1 MYENINELSKKL
13 KSKFFFD
20 YDIGKH
26 TWFRTGGK
34 SEIYCIVDNQKDLK
48 IILSSLGKMP
58 YIILGAGSNILV
70 RDGGFKGIVF
80 KLGKSFNQLSINN
93 NKIIAGASILDSN
106 LSKFAFMNSI
116 KNLEF
121 YSSIPGSVGGA
132 IKMNAGCYGYET
144 KDIIYKVTLIDE
156 EGEIKDLTKQQL
168 NLGYRKSNIKKEI
181 ILSAEFDIKYEDKDI
196 ILKKITEIKNLRT
209 KNQPSKSKTGGS
221 TFKNPKD
228 FYAAELIEKSGCKD
242 LRIGDAHVS
251 EIHSNFLINDN
262 NASAKQIED
271 LGKLIIEK
279 VYNKFQISLEWE
291 IIIIGDNN

>member
-196 ILKKITEIKNLRT
+196 IFKKITEIKNLRT
-209 KNQPSKSKTGGS
+209 TNQPSKSKTGGS

-228 FYAAELIEKSGCKD
+228 FYAAELIEKSGCKG

-251 EIHSNFLINDN
+251 KIHSNFLINDN
-262 NASAKQIED
+262 NASAQQIED

>member
-1 MYENINELSKKL
+1 MYENIHELSKEL

-20 YDIGKH
+20 YDISKH

-48 IILSSLGKMP
+48 IILNSLGKMP

-121 YSSIPGSVGGA
+121 YSSIPGSIGGA
-132 IKMNAGCYGYET
+132 VKMNAGCYGYET
-144 KDIIYKVTLIDE
+144 KDIISKVTLIDE

>member
-20 YDIGKH
+20 YDISKH

-48 IILSSLGKMP
+48 IILNSLGKMP

-121 YSSIPGSVGGA
+121 YSSIPGSIGGA
-132 IKMNAGCYGYET
+132 VKMNAGCYGYET
-144 KDIIYKVTLIDE
+144 KDIISKVTLIDE

-279 VYNKFQISLEWE
+279 VYNKFQINLEWE

>member
-20 YDIGKH
+20 YDISKH

-132 IKMNAGCYGYET
+132 IKGAIDHISYRTGDVFRPILARAPMIEG
-144 KDIIYKVTLIDE
+144 DIGI
-156 EGEIKDLTKQQL
+156 Q
-168 NLGYRKSNIKKEI
+168 
-181 ILSAEFDIKYEDKDI
+181 
-196 ILKKITEIKNLRT
+196 
-209 KNQPSKSKTGGS
+209 
-221 TFKNPKD
+221 
-228 FYAAELIEKSGCKD
+228 
-242 LRIGDAHVS
+242 
-251 EIHSNFLINDN
+251 
-262 NASAKQIED
+262 
-271 LGKLIIEK
+271 
-279 VYNKFQISLEWE
+279 
-291 IIIIGDNN
+291 